1 MYGHN
6 HGFATVTKPIKD
18 KATVNDIVK
27 TDGARNLS
35 SMTDSLHGAT
45 MGDKIPGGS
54 QRKRFLNEEKISFM
68 SLEEEGPDLR

>member
-6 HGFATVTKPIKD
+6 HGFARVTKPIKD

-54 QRKRFLNEEKISFM
+54 QRKRF
-68 SLEEEGPDLR
+68 